1 MNKKS
6 YKKFLQLVFSKIM
19 QVKTMFDEVF
29 KISHKSLSRQ
39 DLIWKINEK
48 ATML

>member
-1 MNKKS
+1 
-6 YKKFLQLVFSKIM
+6 
-19 QVKTMFDEVF
+19 MFDEVF